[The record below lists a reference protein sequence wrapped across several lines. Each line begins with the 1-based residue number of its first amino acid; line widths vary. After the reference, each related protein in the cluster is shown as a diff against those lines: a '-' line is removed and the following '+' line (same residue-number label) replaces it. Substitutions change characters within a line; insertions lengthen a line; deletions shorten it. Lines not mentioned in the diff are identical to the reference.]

1 MRLAWTAVPFRA
13 AVQAIPLMNLRI
25 DILTLQLFVA
35 IVEEQSIAKAAE
47 KKHIAVSAVS
57 RRISDMEEMLQV
69 ELLYRHSKGIEPTS
83 AGYALLEHARI
94 VLGDLAHLETEL
106 VGYRQGTRGHIRLFV
121 NRSAILESLAQEL
134 GQFLVL
140 HPMIRVDLDESI
152 SPQIIQ
158 AVMENRADL
167 GIFGGNILAPDLQV
181 FPYRQDRL
189 VAIVTADHPLAKLPT
204 VRFSDLVDQEFI
216 SLEKGSS
223 IDTLCVK
230 AAAEL
235 GRQLKLRIRVSGFD
249 ALFHLVQARMGV
261 GVVPLEITNGR
272 LGLGELVAVPLD
284 EPWAQR
290 TLMLAVRDRTALPPA
305 TRLLVEHLL
314 GPAIA
319 KP

>member
-1 MRLAWTAVPFRA
+1 
-13 AVQAIPLMNLRI
+13 MNLRI

-94 VLGDLAHLETEL
+94 VLGNLAHLETEL
-106 VGYRQGTRGHIRLFV
+106 VGYRQGSRGHIRLFV
-121 NRSAILESLAQEL
+121 NKSAILESLAQEL
-134 GQFLVL
+134 GQFLAL
-140 HPMIRVDLDESI
+140 HPMIRVDLEEKL
-152 SPQIIQ
+152 SPEIVL

-167 GIFGGNILAPDLQV
+167 GIFGGNILAPDLEA

-189 VAIVTADHPLAKLPT
+189 VAILTADHPLARCPSL
-204 VRFSDLVDQEFI
+204 RFGDLVDQEFI

-261 GVVPLEITNGR
+261 GVVPLEITSGR

-284 EPWAQR
+284 EPWAHR
-290 TLMLAVRDRTALPPA
+290 MLMLAVRDRASLPPA

-314 GPAIA
+314 VPAIA

>member
-1 MRLAWTAVPFRA
+1 
-13 AVQAIPLMNLRI
+13 MNLRI

-94 VLGDLAHLETEL
+94 VLGNLAHLETEL

-121 NRSAILESLAQEL
+121 NKSAILESLAQEL

-140 HPMIRVDLDESI
+140 HPMIRVDLEEKL
-152 SPQIIQ
+152 SPEIVQ

-167 GIFGGNILAPDLQV
+167 GIFGGNILAPDLHV

-189 VAIVTADHPLAKLPT
+189 AAIVPADHHLARRPAL
-204 VRFSDLVDQEFI
+204 RFSELVDQEFI

-261 GVVPLEITNGR
+261 GVVPLEITGGR

-284 EPWAQR
+284 EPWAHR
-290 TLMLAVRDRTALPPA
+290 SLMLAVRDRASLPPA

-314 GPAIA
+314 GPAVA
-319 KP
+319 EM

>member
-1 MRLAWTAVPFRA
+1 
-13 AVQAIPLMNLRI
+13 MNLRI

-94 VLGDLAHLETEL
+94 VLGNLAHLETEL

-121 NRSAILESLAQEL
+121 NKSAILESLAQEL

-140 HPMIRVDLDESI
+140 NPMIRVDLEEKL
-152 SPQIIQ
+152 SPEIVQ

-167 GIFGGNILAPDLQV
+167 GIFGGNILAPDLQA

-189 VAIVTADHPLAKLPT
+189 VAIVTADHPLAQRPSI
-204 VRFSDLVDQEFI
+204 RFSDLVDQEFI

-284 EPWAQR
+284 EPWAHR
-290 TLMLAVRDRTALPPA
+290 TLMLAVRDRASLPPA

-314 GPAIA
+314 APAIA

>member
-1 MRLAWTAVPFRA
+1 
-13 AVQAIPLMNLRI
+13 MNLRI

-94 VLGDLAHLETEL
+94 VLGNLAHLETEL

-121 NRSAILESLAQEL
+121 NKSAILESLAQEL

-140 HPMIRVDLDESI
+140 HPMIRVDLEENI
-152 SPQIIQ
+152 SPQIVQ

-189 VAIVTADHPLAKLPT
+189 VAIVTADHPLAELPT

-261 GVVPLEITNGR
+261 GVVPLEITSGR

-290 TLMLAVRDRTALPPA
+290 TLMLAVRDRTSLPPA

>member
-1 MRLAWTAVPFRA
+1 
-13 AVQAIPLMNLRI
+13 MNLRI

-94 VLGDLAHLETEL
+94 VLGNLAHMETEL

-121 NRSAILESLAQEL
+121 NKSAILESLAQEL

-140 HPMIRVDLDESI
+140 HPMIRVDLEEKL
-152 SPQIIQ
+152 SPEIVQ

-189 VAIVTADHPLAKLPT
+189 VAIVPADHPLAKRQTL
-204 VRFSDLVDQEFI
+204 RFSDLVDQEFI

-261 GVVPLEITNGR
+261 GVVPLEITGGR

-290 TLMLAVRDRTALPPA
+290 ALLLAVRDRTSLPPA

-314 GPAIA
+314 APAIA